1 MSDNPRIEKLLSSVL
16 PVAGLT
22 WATRRP
28 LGVGGVVGIGAVGVD
43 DVIEVVTDRDAEVR
57 RRRCARTRVGDPHPL
72 AEVS

>member
-43 DVIEVVTDRDAEVR
+43 DVIEVVADRDAEVLD
-57 RRRCARTRVGDPHPL
+57 AADAL
-72 AEVS
+72 ALAWATHIR